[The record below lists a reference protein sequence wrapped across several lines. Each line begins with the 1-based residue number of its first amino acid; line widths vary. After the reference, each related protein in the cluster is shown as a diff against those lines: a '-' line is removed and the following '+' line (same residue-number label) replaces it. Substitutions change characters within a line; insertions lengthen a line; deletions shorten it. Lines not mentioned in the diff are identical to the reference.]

1 MIHVFS
7 GHDPREAIGWH
18 VFAASLLD
26 RATKPVALH
35 RLDACG
41 LPQGSNA
48 FTLSRF
54 LVPYFMGFKG
64 RAIFM
69 DGADMLM
76 LGDIAELDALFDP
89 RFAVQVVK
97 HEYKTRNPRKY
108 LGTAM
113 ECDNPDYERKNW
125 ASVMLINCG
134 HSMWRWANPA
144 LLPARKTLSTLQV
157 RWLFDDEI
165 GALPDEWNRLVD
177 EGQPLEGAKV
187 AHFTVGVPCF
197 PQCGGVPGADL
208 WFEQLRKLQAGLP
221 HPPPPAPPRYIEVTR
236 PVDAIAAQWLS
247 PPSAT

>member
-1 MIHVFS
+1 MTVTVFS
-7 GHDPREAIGWH
+7 GFDARESVGWH
-18 VFAASLLD
+18 VFAASLFD
-26 RATKPVALH
+26 HATKPVALH

-64 RAIFM
+64 HAIFM

-89 RFAVQVVK
+89 QFAVQVVK

-113 ECDNPDYERKNW
+113 ECDNPDYPGKNQ
-125 ASVMLINCG
+125 ASVMLVNCE
-134 HSMWRWANPA
+134 HWMWRYAVPTTLERERPIDWLRFMIWAE
-144 LLPARKTLSTLQV
+144 
-157 RWLFDDEI
+157 DEI
-165 GALPDEWNRLVD
+165 GGLPDEWNRIVD

-187 AHFTVGVPCF
+187 AHFTAGVPCF

-208 WFEQLRKLQAGLP
+208 WFAQLKKLQTGL
-221 HPPPPAPPRYIEVTR
+221 
-236 PVDAIAAQWLS
+236 
-247 PPSAT
+247 

>member
-1 MIHVFS
+1 MINVFS
-7 GHDPREAIGWH
+7 GHDAREAIGWH
-18 VFAASLLD
+18 VFAASLFD
-26 RATKPVALH
+26 HASKPVALH

-64 RAIFM
+64 HAIFM

-89 RFAVQVVK
+89 QYAVQVVK
-97 HEYKTRNPRKY
+97 HDYKTRNPRKY

-125 ASVMLINCG
+125 ASVMLINCE
-134 HSMWRWANPA
+134 HELWRWANPA

-157 RWLFDDEI
+157 RWLFDYEI
-165 GALPDEWNRLVD
+165 GALPDAWNRLVD

-187 AHFTVGVPCF
+187 AHFTAGVPCF

-208 WFEQLRKLQAGLP
+208 WFAQLKKLQTGL
-221 HPPPPAPPRYIEVTR
+221 
-236 PVDAIAAQWLS
+236 
-247 PPSAT
+247 

>member
-7 GHDPREAIGWH
+7 GHDAREAIGWH

-26 RATKPVALH
+26 RASRPVALH

-54 LVPYFMGFKG
+54 LVPYFMGFEG

-89 RFAVQVVK
+89 QFAVQVVK
-97 HEYKTRNPRKY
+97 HDYKTRNPRKY

-113 ECDNPDYERKNW
+113 ECDNPDYPRKNW
-125 ASVMLINCG
+125 ASVMLINCE
-134 HSMWRWANPA
+134 HPAWRRVSPAYLAWATP
-144 LLPARKTLSTLQV
+144 PVGTLQL
-157 RWLFDDEI
+157 RFLEDEDDDEENEDGI
-165 GALPDEWNRLVD
+165 GALPDEWNRIVD
-177 EGQPLEGAKV
+177 EGQPIEGAKV
-187 AHFTVGVPCF
+187 AHFTAGVPCF

-208 WFEQLRKLQAGLP
+208 WFAQLRKLQAGL
-221 HPPPPAPPRYIEVTR
+221 
-236 PVDAIAAQWLS
+236 
-247 PPSAT
+247 

>member
-1 MIHVFS
+1 MSKSIEVFS
-7 GHDPREAIGWH
+7 GFDPREAIGWH

-26 RATKPVALH
+26 RATRPVALH

-54 LVPYFMGFKG
+54 LVPYFMGYKG

-89 RFAVQVVK
+89 QFAVQVVK
-97 HEYKTRNPRKY
+97 HDYKTRHPRKY
-108 LGTAM
+108 VGTAM

-125 ASVMLINCG
+125 ASVMLINCE
-134 HSMWRWANPA
+134 HDAWAGVDPA
-144 LLPARKTLSTLQV
+144 
-157 RWLFDDEI
+157 WLEAERPIDWLRFAHLDADQI
-165 GALPDEWNRLVD
+165 GMLPDEWNRLLD

-187 AHFTVGVPCF
+187 AHFTAGVPCF

-208 WFEQLRKLQAGLP
+208 WFEQLRKLQTGL
-221 HPPPPAPPRYIEVTR
+221 
-236 PVDAIAAQWLS
+236 
-247 PPSAT
+247 

>member
-7 GHDPREAIGWH
+7 GHDQREAIGFH
-18 VFAASLLD
+18 VFAASLFD

-64 RAIFM
+64 HAIFM

-76 LGDIAELDALFDP
+76 LGDIAELDALFNP
-89 RFAVQVVK
+89 CFAVQVVK
-97 HEYKTRNPRKY
+97 HDYKTRNPRKY

-113 ECDNPDYERKNW
+113 ECDNPDYPGKNQ
-125 ASVMLINCG
+125 ASVMLVNCG
-134 HSMWRWANPA
+134 HEGWRGITPSA
-144 LLPARKTLSTLQV
+144 LERTTPVDQLQFMNL
-157 RWLFDDEI
+157 RAGEI
-165 GALPDEWNRLVD
+165 GTLPDEWNRIVD

-187 AHFTVGVPCF
+187 AHFTAGVPCF

-208 WFEQLRKLQAGLP
+208 WFAQLKKLQTGL
-221 HPPPPAPPRYIEVTR
+221 
-236 PVDAIAAQWLS
+236 
-247 PPSAT
+247 